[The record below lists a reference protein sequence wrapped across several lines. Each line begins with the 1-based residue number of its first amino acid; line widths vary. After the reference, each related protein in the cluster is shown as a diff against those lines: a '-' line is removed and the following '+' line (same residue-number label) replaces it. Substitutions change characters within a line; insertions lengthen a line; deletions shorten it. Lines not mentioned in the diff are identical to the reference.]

1 VTPEL
6 LKKMD
11 EAGCF
16 LIGFGVESGVQEILD
31 YVNKGIKLQDSVN
44 AFRWIKDTNIL
55 SASHVVFGLTPFE
68 TAKTVKQTID
78 FVYNKLEPNYANF
91 HIATPYPGTKLY
103 EIYDKG
109 GYIINRN
116 FSMLESINANIRL
129 PHLSEDDLIYWR
141 NYAFYHFYFRKK
153 FILQEIKKLKSA
165 REAYNL
171 ATNGIWFLNGWVNA
185 KK

>member
-1 VTPEL
+1 
-6 LKKMD
+6 M
-11 EAGCF
+11 
-16 LIGFGVESGVQEILD
+16 
-31 YVNKGIKLQDSVN
+31 
-44 AFRWIKDTNIL
+44 
-55 SASHVVFGLTPFE
+55 VFGLTPFE